1 MEIYNN
7 DEQQAEAIKNWIK
20 ENGRA
25 VLLGA
30 AIGLVGMFGWRYYNE
45 YHQGKMEAA
54 SAAYDL
60 VIKDL
65 DQNKDKA
72 FPAVSEFVSNYS
84 GSAQGDLAA
93 LQLASAA
100 VKAGKLDV
108 AVTQLQTVADKGNAA
123 VKPIAAIRL
132 ARVLGEQGKFAD
144 AQKRL
149 DSVTQKAYKAVVA
162 EVRGDLYLHRLN
174 YPAVGRLCAR
184 QRGDRYPS
192 DPAGVVRAY
201 RGLRPY
207 LYCLCRVL
215 LCVHIDRRQLRLCRE
230 QSGVPRT

>member
-7 DEQQAEAIKNWIK
+7 EEQQAEAIKSWIK

-25 VLLGA
+25 VVLGA
-30 AIGLVGMFGWRYYNE
+30 AIGLVGMFGWRYYND

-54 SAAYDL
+54 SAAYDV

-65 DQNKDKA
+65 DQNKEKA
-72 FPAVSEFVSNYS
+72 FSTVSEFVSNYS

-100 VKAGKLDV
+100 VKAGKLDL
-108 AVTQLQTVADKGNAA
+108 AVSQLQTVADKGNAA

-162 EVRGDLYLHRLN
+162 EVRGDLYLQQNDKSKALAA
-174 YPAVGRLCAR
+174 YQEAVA
-184 QRGDRYPS
+184 
-192 DPAGVVRAY
+192 AG
-201 RGLRPY
+201 G
-207 LYCLCRVL
+207 
-215 LCVHIDRRQLRLCRE
+215 E
-230 QSGVPRT
+230 QSSSELRSKLDDLGATTAPVAKEKSNA

>member
-7 DEQQAEAIKNWIK
+7 EEQQAEAIKNWIK

-162 EVRGDLYLHRLN
+162 EVRGDLYLQQGDKNKALAA
-174 YPAVGRLCAR
+174 YQDAVA
-184 QRGDRYPS
+184 
-192 DPAGVVRAY
+192 AG
-201 RGLRPY
+201 G
-207 LYCLCRVL
+207 
-215 LCVHIDRRQLRLCRE
+215 E
-230 QSGVPRT
+230 QSSSELRSKLDDLGAITAPVAKEKSNA

>member
-7 DEQQAEAIKNWIK
+7 DEQQAEAIKSWIK

-25 VLLGA
+25 VVLGA
-30 AIGLVGMFGWRYYNE
+30 AIGLVGMFGWRYYND

-54 SAAYDL
+54 SAAYDV

-65 DQNKDKA
+65 DQNKEKA
-72 FPAVSEFVSNYS
+72 FSTVSEFVSNYS

-100 VKAGKLDV
+100 VKAGKLDL
-108 AVTQLQTVADKGNAA
+108 AVSQLQTVADKGNAA

-162 EVRGDLYLHRLN
+162 EVRGDLYLQQNDKSKALAA
-174 YPAVGRLCAR
+174 YQEAVA
-184 QRGDRYPS
+184 
-192 DPAGVVRAY
+192 AG
-201 RGLRPY
+201 G
-207 LYCLCRVL
+207 
-215 LCVHIDRRQLRLCRE
+215 E
-230 QSGVPRT
+230 QSSSELRSKLDDLGATTAPVAKEKSNA

>member
-100 VKAGKLDV
+100 VKAGNLDV

-162 EVRGDLYLHRLN
+162 EVRGDLYLQQGDKNKALAA
-174 YPAVGRLCAR
+174 YQDAVA
-184 QRGDRYPS
+184 
-192 DPAGVVRAY
+192 AG
-201 RGLRPY
+201 G
-207 LYCLCRVL
+207 
-215 LCVHIDRRQLRLCRE
+215 E
-230 QSGVPRT
+230 QSSSELRSKLDDLGAITAPVAKEKSNA

>member
-1 MEIYNN
+1 M
-7 DEQQAEAIKNWIK
+7 
-20 ENGRA
+20 
-25 VLLGA
+25 LLGA

-162 EVRGDLYLHRLN
+162 EVRGDLYLQQGDKNKALAA
-174 YPAVGRLCAR
+174 YQDAVA
-184 QRGDRYPS
+184 
-192 DPAGVVRAY
+192 AG
-201 RGLRPY
+201 G
-207 LYCLCRVL
+207 
-215 LCVHIDRRQLRLCRE
+215 E
-230 QSGVPRT
+230 QSSSELRSKLDDLGAITAPVAKEKSNA

>member
-60 VIKDL
+60 VIKEL

-162 EVRGDLYLHRLN
+162 EVRGDLYLQQNDKSKALAA
-174 YPAVGRLCAR
+174 YQQAATASGDKVGPELQMKLDELAV
-184 QRGDRYPS
+184 PKS
-192 DPAGVVRAY
+192 VVTEEKPNA
-201 RGLRPY
+201 
-207 LYCLCRVL
+207 
-215 LCVHIDRRQLRLCRE
+215 
-230 QSGVPRT
+230 

>member
-60 VIKDL
+60 VIKEL

-100 VKAGKLDV
+100 VKAGNLDV

-162 EVRGDLYLHRLN
+162 EVRGDLYLQQGDKNKALAA
-174 YPAVGRLCAR
+174 YQDAVA
-184 QRGDRYPS
+184 
-192 DPAGVVRAY
+192 AG
-201 RGLRPY
+201 G
-207 LYCLCRVL
+207 
-215 LCVHIDRRQLRLCRE
+215 E
-230 QSGVPRT
+230 QSSSELRSKLDDLGAITAPVAKEKSNA

>member
-60 VIKDL
+60 VIKEL

-162 EVRGDLYLHRLN
+162 EVRGDLYLQQGDKNKALAA
-174 YPAVGRLCAR
+174 YQDAVA
-184 QRGDRYPS
+184 
-192 DPAGVVRAY
+192 AG
-201 RGLRPY
+201 G
-207 LYCLCRVL
+207 
-215 LCVHIDRRQLRLCRE
+215 E
-230 QSGVPRT
+230 QSSSELRSKLDDLGAITAPVAKEKSNA

>member
-30 AIGLVGMFGWRYYNE
+30 AIGLVGMFGWRYYND

-54 SAAYDL
+54 SAAYDV

-65 DQNKDKA
+65 DQNKEKA
-72 FPAVSEFVSNYS
+72 FSTVSEFVSNYS

-100 VKAGKLDV
+100 VKAGKLDL
-108 AVTQLQTVADKGNAA
+108 AVSQLQTVADKGNAA

-162 EVRGDLYLHRLN
+162 EVRGDLYLQQNDKSKALAA
-174 YPAVGRLCAR
+174 YQEAVA
-184 QRGDRYPS
+184 
-192 DPAGVVRAY
+192 AG
-201 RGLRPY
+201 G
-207 LYCLCRVL
+207 
-215 LCVHIDRRQLRLCRE
+215 E
-230 QSGVPRT
+230 QSSSELRSKLDDLGATTAPVAKEKSNA

>member
-7 DEQQAEAIKNWIK
+7 EEQQAEAIKNWWK

-25 VLLGA
+25 VVLGA

-54 SAAYDL
+54 SAAYDV

-65 DQNKDKA
+65 DQNKEKA
-72 FPAVSEFVSNYS
+72 FPTVSEFVSHYS

-100 VKAGKLDV
+100 VKAGKLDL
-108 AVTQLQTVADKGNAA
+108 AVTQLQTVADKGNGAI
-123 VKPIAAIRL
+123 KPVAAIRL

-162 EVRGDLYLHRLN
+162 EVRGDIYLQQGDKAKALAA
-174 YPAVGRLCAR
+174 YQEAVA
-184 QRGDRYPS
+184 
-192 DPAGVVRAY
+192 AG
-201 RGLRPY
+201 G
-207 LYCLCRVL
+207 
-215 LCVHIDRRQLRLCRE
+215 E
-230 QSGVPRT
+230 QSSSELRSKLDDLGATSAPVAKEKSNA

>member
-60 VIKDL
+60 VIKEQ

-72 FPAVSEFVSNYS
+72 FPVVSEFVSNYS

-162 EVRGDLYLHRLN
+162 EVRGDLYLQQGDKNKALAA
-174 YPAVGRLCAR
+174 YQDAVA
-184 QRGDRYPS
+184 
-192 DPAGVVRAY
+192 AG
-201 RGLRPY
+201 G
-207 LYCLCRVL
+207 
-215 LCVHIDRRQLRLCRE
+215 E
-230 QSGVPRT
+230 QSSSELRSKLDDLGAITAPVAKEKSNA